1 MDPSQDLDGA
11 SSDGEYEDDASLC
24 AFLESE
30 VLGEEEGGDVDDAP
44 RSGAEAGGSDDEEA
58 IAVLG
63 VLSWLDFLLLL
74 DRPCCDVITLNILRM
89 LL

>member
-63 VLSWLDFLLLL
+63 TWLPDIVHRLISL
-74 DRPCCDVITLNILRM
+74 PAPQAGACAVPETG
-89 LL
+89 